1 MNSNLAIGAAC
12 LAAWLA
18 LPALVAQTAPPQPP
32 QPPQPPS
39 SGRAAGRM
47 MARETPYLG
56 IGVQD
61 IDTERA
67 KALKLNEVRGVEVT
81 SVMPDSPAAKAGFK
95 EGDVVLE
102 FNSEKVQG
110 GEQLTR
116 LVHETPV
123 GRQVKIGVW
132 RNGVIETLT
141 ATVEARKEAM
151 MGGQGWP
158 MGNLNLPQIPPMPPM
173 PPMPDMPRMLMIDRN
188 GMLGIEGESLGQE
201 AQLAEFFGV
210 KDGVLVKSV
219 IRNSAAEKAG
229 IKAGDVIVRV
239 GDTKVNSTREI
250 SGALRTL
257 RQQKTFTVTVVR
269 NKKEMPVS
277 VTLQDTSGAVRAML
291 EEIEV

>member
-39 SGRAAGRM
+39 SGRAVGRM

-95 EGDVVLE
+95 EGEVVLE

-158 MGNLNLPQIPPMPPM
+158 MGNLNLPQIPPM

>member
-95 EGDVVLE
+95 EGEVVLE

>member
-132 RNGVIETLT
+132 RNGAIETLT

-158 MGNLNLPQIPPMPPM
+158 MGNLNLPQIPPM